1 MGSLH
6 YSARFAFYG
15 RTAQR
20 RDTNG
25 GGRNAA
31 TIPREGKSMNDETNI
46 ATPETPEADHDDWD
60 DIDLEGVSDD
70 GDDTP
75 TAEEEGGEETP
86 EEAEQE
92 EGKEQPTA
100 DEPTE
105 EAEPKTTPET
115 FELKHL
121 GEVKQV
127 SREEMIT
134 LAQKGLNYDHIRE
147 ERDNAKAEAARLG
160 EYESFLKEL
169 ADRDKISVDD
179 FVDRLKARMLADKDK
194 ISPDVALERVKLDR
208 ERRAFNAQKAA
219 ADEAKNKEEAENKRV
234 RESLLKFS
242 QEYPDVKPQ
251 EITQEMWQ
259 AVRDGGDLSAIY
271 ARQENKTLKT
281 QIAELNRKLEAE
293 KQNSKNKERAAG
305 SRQSAGKGNEMDA
318 LDRAWYDGT

>member
-1 MGSLH
+1 
-6 YSARFAFYG
+6 
-15 RTAQR
+15 
-20 RDTNG
+20 
-25 GGRNAA
+25 
-31 TIPREGKSMNDETNI
+31 MNEENTI

-60 DIDLEGVSDD
+60 DIDLEGISDD
-70 GDDTP
+70 GEDIP
-75 TAEEEGGEETP
+75 TDKEDGGEEPP
-86 EEAEQE
+86 EEAEQDE
-92 EGKEQPTA
+92 VEEQPTA

-105 EAEPKTTPET
+105 EAEPAPEPET

-127 SREEMIT
+127 SRDEMVS

-147 ERDNAKAEAARLG
+147 ERDNAKAEVTRLG

-179 FVDRLKARMLADKDK
+179 FVDRLKARMLADKDN
-194 ISPDVALERVKLDR
+194 ISPEIALERVKLDR
-208 ERRAFNAQKAA
+208 ERRAFNAQRAA
-219 ADEAKNKEEAENKRV
+219 ADEAKNKEDAENKRV

-271 ARQENKTLKT
+271 ARHENKNLKT

-293 KQNSKNKERAAG
+293 KQNTKNKERAAG
-305 SRQSAGKGNEMDA
+305 SRQSAGKSDDMDP